1 MVEVSLRL
9 PYRREIER
17 YAKIILRKL
26 KPRSIILYGSMAK
39 GTYGVGSDV
48 DLLII
53 SDKFPHNFLDRLKL
67 LNEINPTTA
76 PIEALGYTTKEF
88 EEMLRKKNP
97 TAFDALEEGIILY
110 DDGYLI
116 KIKNLFEKIKEEL
129 GLVKVDDYWES
140 ITGSMSL

>member
-1 MVEVSLRL
+1 MVKVSLRL

-17 YAKIILRKL
+17 YAKRILRKL

-39 GTYGVGSDV
+39 GTYGVGSDI

-53 SDKFPHNFLDRLKL
+53 SDKLPHNFLNRLKL

-97 TAFDALEEGIILY
+97 TAFDAIEEGIILY

-129 GLVKVDDYWES
+129 GLVKVEDYWES
-140 ITGSMSL
+140 RAI